1 MYLTSF
7 TVILYCLFSKLFTAS
22 HVYLYFLC
30 YLFGVTVA
38 DDFFNAG
45 MVEIPDAV
53 EKFYKVVTRV
63 REDDKIA

>member
-1 MYLTSF
+1 MCICTSY
-7 TVILYCLFSKLFTAS
+7 VCSYICCLM
-22 HVYLYFLC
+22 C

-45 MVEIPDAV
+45 MIEIPDAV

-63 REDDKIA
+63 REDDKTV

>member
-1 MYLTSF
+1 M
-7 TVILYCLFSKLFTAS
+7 
-22 HVYLYFLC
+22 C

-45 MVEIPDAV
+45 MIEIPDAV